1 MERGRHMAG
10 RFARSW
16 SLMKASADVLRSD
29 KSLLMFPLASS
40 ICCLLVA
47 ASFLVPI
54 IAAMVSAGGVADQ
67 GHRMSAGGYV
77 LLFLFYLAQYF
88 VIIFFNTALAG
99 AALARLRGEE
109 ASFGE
114 GMAIAR
120 SRIVNIFG
128 YALIAATVGLVLRAL
143 QERLGLI
150 GRLVAGFLGLAWTVA
165 TFLVVPV
172 LASQDVGPTEAI
184 SRSVELLKRTWG
196 ENIIG
201 NAGIGVVFGLLMFVA
216 IVLAAVLIGGA
227 FATQSLTAI
236 IAAIVIVVIGLT
248 LLGLIQASLQGIYAA
263 ALYRYA
269 EEGEVGHGF
278 DQAMLEQA
286 FRPKK

>member
-1 MERGRHMAG
+1 
-10 RFARSW
+10 
-16 SLMKASADVLRSD
+16 MKASADVLRSD
-29 KSLLMFPLASS
+29 KSLLMFPLVSG

-47 ASFLVPI
+47 ASFLIPV
-54 IAAMVSAGGVADQ
+54 ALAFVGSGVAGETQ
-67 GHRMSAGGYV
+67 ERALSVGGYIA
-77 LLFLFYLAQYF
+77 LFLFYLVQYF

-99 AALARLRGEE
+99 AALMRLRGEST
-109 ASFGE
+109 SFGE

-120 SRIVNIFG
+120 SRIVSIFG

-172 LASQDVGPTEAI
+172 LASQDVGPTDAI
-184 SRSVELLKRTWG
+184 KESVDLLKRTWG

-201 NAGIGVVFGLLMFVA
+201 NAGIGVVFGLLMFLAILVSAGLIMGAVAMQSTAVVVIAVAVVA
-216 IVLAAVLIGGA
+216 IGI
-227 FATQSLTAI
+227 
-236 IAAIVIVVIGLT
+236 T

-269 EEGEVGHGF
+269 EEGQVGYGF
-278 DQAMLEQA
+278 DQALLEQA
-286 FRPKK
+286 FKPKK

>member
-1 MERGRHMAG
+1 MAG
-10 RFARSW
+10 RFERSW
-16 SLMKASADVLRSD
+16 NLMKASAEVLRSD
-29 KSLLMFPLASS
+29 KALLMFPLASG
-40 ICCLLVA
+40 ICSLLVA
-47 ASFLVPI
+47 ATFLVPV
-54 IAAMVSAGGVADQ
+54 IAALAVSRGAGEPHQ
-67 GHRMSAGGYV
+67 HMTAGGYV
-77 LLFLFYLAQYF
+77 LMFLFYLAQYF

-99 AALARLRGEE
+99 AALARLRGEQ
-109 ASFGE
+109 ASFGD

-120 SRIVNIFG
+120 SRVVSIFG
-128 YALIAATVGLVLRAL
+128 YALIAATVGLLLRAL

-184 SRSVELLKRTWG
+184 SRSTELLKRTWG

-201 NAGIGVVFGLLMFVA
+201 NAGIGVVFGLLMFLA
-216 IVLAAVLIGGA
+216 ILLGALLVGGA
-227 FATQSLTAI
+227 VATQSAVAMV
-236 IAAIVIVVIGLT
+236 AAVVIVVV
-248 LLGLIQASLQGIYAA
+248 GLIMLSLVQASLQGIYAA

-269 EEGEVGHGF
+269 EEGEVGYGF

-286 FRPKK
+286 FKPK